1 MAPATHPPTHVTLGN
16 PNKGDRMNPRQL
28 QQMAQQMQRQ
38 MQKIQEELGEAV
50 VEGTAGGGAITVQ
63 MNGHREVKGITI
75 SAEVVDPNDV
85 EMLQDLLLAAFSDAA
100 KRAQELA
107 EERMGPLMGGMKGMP
122 GLF

>member
-1 MAPATHPPTHVTLGN
+1 
-16 PNKGDRMNPRQL
+16 MNPRQL

-50 VEGTAGGGAITVQ
+50 VEGTAGGGAITVH
-63 MNGHREVKGITI
+63 MNGHREIKGVTI
-75 SAEVVDPNDV
+75 SPEVVDPNDV
-85 EMLQDLLLAAFSDAA
+85 EMLQDLLLAAFSDAT
-100 KRAQELA
+100 KRAQDLA